1 MTLFRRALVAVL
13 AVITMVPFLANGTA
27 SAAPAT
33 KATQAEVSTTK
44 GSVLVKVSNGGVA
57 VEDGKL
63 VLEASR
69 STRSGWDE
77 AFACMAAAGDD
88 APLLGEDGNAFDD
101 AEWTW

>member
-1 MTLFRRALVAVL
+1 MKAALISIGNSKGIRIPASVIKDCSFGDTLEMR
-13 AVITMVPFLANGTA
+13 
-27 SAAPAT
+27 
-33 KATQAEVSTTK
+33 
-44 GSVLVKVSNGGVA
+44 

-77 AFACMAAAGDD
+77 AFAYMAAAGDD

>member
-1 MTLFRRALVAVL
+1 MKAALISIGNSKGIRIPASVIKDCSFGDTLEMR
-13 AVITMVPFLANGTA
+13 
-27 SAAPAT
+27 
-33 KATQAEVSTTK
+33 
-44 GSVLVKVSNGGVA
+44 

>member
-1 MTLFRRALVAVL
+1 MKAALISIGNSKGIRIPASVIKDCSFGDTLEMR
-13 AVITMVPFLANGTA
+13 
-27 SAAPAT
+27 
-33 KATQAEVSTTK
+33 
-44 GSVLVKVSNGGVA
+44 

-77 AFACMAAAGDD
+77 AFAHMAAAGDD